1 MLKID
6 LHTHSYASKDGGISE
21 DQYISVIDN
30 GVLDYIAITDHDTI
44 EAALKL
50 KKILG
55 SHIIVG
61 EEISTKDG
69 EIIGLFLKTFVEP
82 YMSAADTIQLIK
94 QQGGLV
100 YIPHPFETVRK
111 GLNRHA
117 LDQLAKDVDIIE
129 GFNGR
134 AMLQNK
140 GPEALTWARL
150 HQIPIA
156 SSSDA
161 HGIKGLGQT
170 YSMIDKQPNPKNL
183 SELLKTAH
191 HSTKKPP
198 MHSLLYPKI
207 NRLKKKM
214 GR

>member
-21 DQYISVIDN
+21 DQYISLIDN

-50 KKILG
+50 KKLLG
-55 SHIIVG
+55 DHIIIG
-61 EEISTKDG
+61 EEITTKDG
-69 EIIGLFLKTFVEP
+69 EIIGLFLKNYVEP
-82 YMSAADTIQLIK
+82 YMSVADTIKVIK

-100 YIPHPFETVRK
+100 YVPHPFETVRK
-111 GLNRHA
+111 GIKKHE
-117 LDQLAKDVDIIE
+117 LDKLVDQVDIIE
-129 GFNGR
+129 AFNGR
-134 AMLQNK
+134 ALVQNK

-150 HQIPIA
+150 HKITVA

-161 HGIKGLGQT
+161 HGIKGVGRT
-170 YSMIDKQPNPKNL
+170 FSIITKKPTAKNL
-183 SELLKTAH
+183 SSLLATAH

-198 MHSLLYPKI
+198 IHTLFYPKI
-207 NRLKKKM
+207 NRLKKKIK
-214 GR
+214 R